1 MGLEHV
7 DHQEDQVAASG
18 NGEDLLPPAAALRR
32 TPDQS
37 GHVED
42 LDLRAS
48 MLEET
53 RDHVQGGEVVGGYCA
68 VRVRNLIQQRR
79 LADGREADET
89 GGRPSPLLDGVAR
102 SPPAPSW

>member
-7 DHQEDQVAASG
+7 DHQEDQIAASG
-18 NGEDLLPPAAALRR
+18 YGEDLLPPAAALRR

-42 LDLRAS
+42 LDLRAP

-53 RDHVQGGEVVGGYCA
+53 RNHVQSGEIVCGYCA
-68 VRVRNLIQQRR
+68 VRVRDLIQQCR

-89 GGRPSPLLDGVAR
+89 GSCIPALLDGIAR
-102 SPPAPSW
+102 S